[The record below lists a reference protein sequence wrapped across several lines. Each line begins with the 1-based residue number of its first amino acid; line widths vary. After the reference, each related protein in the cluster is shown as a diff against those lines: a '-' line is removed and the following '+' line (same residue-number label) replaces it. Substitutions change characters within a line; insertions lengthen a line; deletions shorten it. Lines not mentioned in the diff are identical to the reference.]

1 MTGRR
6 GARARR
12 GGGASHLSH
21 NSILI
26 ASQGQ
31 SMVYLSSCLTS
42 PFQQETPVLADGGFS
57 NPSKGRDPMHEL
69 YLSYDS
75 TIQIANPIPLVLM
88 NSGVICVKAVL

>member
-1 MTGRR
+1 M
-6 GARARR
+6 
-12 GGGASHLSH
+12 
-21 NSILI
+21 ILL
-26 ASQGQ
+26 
-31 SMVYLSSCLTS
+31 MVFFAGMPYNEGVRLHS